1 MVQIFLNMRL
11 HVLMKIKECRPNI
24 IIFINPIKGDVSDSQ
39 LNAGGG
45 HFDHSPEINERVL
58 KVILRATKFMITCKK
73 SGQYLKHSL
82 RY

>member
-45 HFDHSPEINERVL
+45 LFGPPPVINEG
-58 KVILRATKFMITCKK
+58 AP
-73 SGQYLKHSL
+73 
-82 RY
+82 